1 MDNLDNPFT
10 AKEDSIVEEAQ
21 KPVVE
26 ENPEPVKVED
36 KPVEVVEEKKEDT
49 VSEPTAITTT
59 DFAKSTSEV
68 EGVGPVANGAIGVTT
83 MPKAPAKKA
92 VAKRP
97 AKEDSVALF
106 STRNVTWEGVGKVYR
121 GYNIVAKDIADQWL
135 TRNHIRMATPEEVAK
150 EFGK

>member
-10 AKEDSIVEEAQ
+10 TKEDSIVEEAP

-26 ENPEPVKVED
+26 ENSEPVKVEE
-36 KPVEVVEEKKEDT
+36 KPIEIVEEKKEDT

-92 VAKRP
+92 ATKKP
-97 AKEDSVALF
+97 AKEDSVAIF

-121 GYNIVAKDIADQWL
+121 GYNIVSKEAADQWL
-135 TRNHIRMATPEEVAK
+135 TRNHVRIATPEEVAR